1 MKIKQMT
8 ERLNSVPVR
17 KKAKRILA
25 LMLAVLMV
33 NPVTGY
39 GVTAHAQEVETITA
53 FAKLS
58 NQITIQQLAV
68 GAEESDINLPDTL
81 NVTLSVYSA
90 DTAESIV
97 KDSQAEEIPTEEVNP
112 DESTPEEPAADEFP
126 ADDSSV
132 SGNDA

>member
-39 GVTAHAQEVETITA
+39 GVTAHAQEAQTITA
-53 FAKLS
+53 FSELS
-58 NQITIQQLAV
+58 GKIASQQLAV
-68 GAEESDINLPDTL
+68 GAEE
-81 NVTLSVYSA
+81 
-90 DTAESIV
+90 
-97 KDSQAEEIPTEEVNP
+97 
-112 DESTPEEPAADEFP
+112 
-126 ADDSSV
+126 
-132 SGNDA
+132 

>member
-1 MKIKQMT
+1 MEIKQMA

-25 LMLAVLMV
+25 VTLAVLMV

-39 GVTAHAQEVETITA
+39 GVSAHAQEAETITA
-53 FAKLS
+53 FEKLS
-58 NQITIQQLAV
+58 SEVATQQLAV

-81 NVTLSVYSA
+81 SVTLSVYEA

-97 KDSQAEEIPTEEVNP
+97 KDSQPEEIPAEEAKPV
-112 DESTPEEPAADEFP
+112 EQSWFCFFP
-126 ADDSSV
+126 
-132 SGNDA
+132 GFRLQ